1 MPPPAKK
8 TRIRDPEFNRQ
19 RLIDSAVELMA
30 EKGVEGISYKEVVE
44 RSGLS
49 RSWAYLHFSGK
60 DELVEA
66 VREWIKEKLLDSVVG
81 VDLGDNVYERVLFT
95 TRLVLQYPD
104 AARIMISDSL
114 SGYGL
119 GLTDPLYKAVNQRI
133 KKRRKTGYME
143 HDLDPEVTT
152 FIQFGS
158 ICSTLLFVDQHPNI
172 NTDKLAKRFAKQWSE
187 ILEAGI
193 IRSEEP

>member
-1 MPPPAKK
+1 MSAPAIK

-30 EKGVEGISYKEVVE
+30 EKGVEGLSYKEVVE
-44 RSGLS
+44 KSGLS
-49 RSWAYLHFSGK
+49 RSGAYLHFSSK

-66 VREWIKEKLLDSVVG
+66 VREWIKEKLLDSVSDVEE
-81 VDLGDNVYERVLFT
+81 GDNIYDRVLFT
-95 TRLVLQYPD
+95 TKLVLAYPD

-133 KKRRKTGYME
+133 KKSRKTGYMDK
-143 HDLDPEVTT
+143 DLDPEVTT
-152 FIQFGS
+152 FIQLGS
-158 ICSTLLFVDQHPNI
+158 ICSTLLFADQHPNI
-172 NTDKLAKRFAKQWSE
+172 NTGKLAKRFAKQWSE
-187 ILEAGI
+187 ILESGI
-193 IRSEEP
+193 IRGES